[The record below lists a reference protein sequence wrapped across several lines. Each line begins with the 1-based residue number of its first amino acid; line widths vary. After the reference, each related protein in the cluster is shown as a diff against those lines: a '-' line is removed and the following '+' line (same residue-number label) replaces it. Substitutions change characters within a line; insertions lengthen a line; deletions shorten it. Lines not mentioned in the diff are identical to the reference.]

1 VEQGWRHSG
10 IAPGEG
16 APFLRQETDNVSA
29 AGHKGG
35 LVGDSAPS
43 FGAVPDGV
51 AASGDLEAL
60 RARVLFLEREAHR
73 RQLIEDALKQS
84 EERYRV
90 LVEAMNEGLGVLDD
104 AGSIVYIND
113 RFARMLDR
121 DRQDLLGRSI
131 LDFVQPQHRDL
142 FPLAMNAHGGSCQL
156 NFLRKDGQPV
166 AALVSPALLEGPQGE
181 IRGSFAV
188 FTDISKLKEAE
199 KALAEERNVLRMLM
213 DSLPDHIYMKD
224 LQSRFINSNVSH
236 MNVMG
241 VSSMADILGKTDFEF
256 FPHDLADEYYRNEQ
270 EVIATGHPLLDKVE
284 QVVHKSGETHW
295 VMTFKT
301 PLHDADGNIA
311 GIIGISR
318 DITELRR
325 AQMALRESEERFRL
339 ILENSRDI
347 AYKLNLVTGN
357 YDYVSPS
364 AAAVSGFAPSDI
376 MAMGANGYLQRV
388 HPDDRQKFLK
398 YRNRYSNHGFNN
410 GQPNQVEYRF
420 QHKAGA
426 YRWYAESTAF
436 LWDDGSSPIA
446 EIGTIR
452 DVSQSKEAEQAVL
465 VASRMEATAT
475 LAGGIAH
482 EFNNLMVGVLG
493 NAQLLELRASLDD
506 NALRMLRAIGA
517 SAQQASE
524 LAQKML
530 AFARGGKYET
540 RIVDMNEVV
549 RNTLQLEKLSF
560 PPRITTETDLSPDLW
575 PITADPVQMSQVVM
589 SLSLNAAEAIK
600 ETGKILVATR
610 NVDVDAAYTLGRKGL
625 SEGPHVCLTVR
636 DDGEGMSPDTK
647 ARVFEPFF
655 STKFPGRGL
664 SLAAVYGIVKNHGGY
679 ISVSSE
685 PGLGTVMEVYL
696 PAAQAKNRD

>member
-1 VEQGWRHSG
+1 M
-10 IAPGEG
+10 PGEG
-16 APFLRQETDNVSA
+16 RLFA
-29 AGHKGG
+29 AGRQTTALPPVHKGG
-35 LVGDSAPS
+35 LVEDSAP
-43 FGAVPDGV
+43 FGTAPNGD
-51 AASGDLEAL
+51 AASADLDAL

-73 RQLIEDALKQS
+73 RQLVEDALKQS

-104 AGSIVYIND
+104 TGSIIYIND

-142 FPLAMNAHGGSCQL
+142 FPLAANTRSGSCQL
-156 NFLRKDGQPV
+156 NFIRKDGQAV
-166 AALVSPALLEGPQGE
+166 AALVSPAPLQGPQGE
-181 IRGSFAV
+181 LRGSFAV
-188 FTDISKLKEAE
+188 FTDISKIKEAE

-241 VSSMADILGKTDFEF
+241 VHSMADIIGKTDFDF

-270 EVIATGHPLLDKVE
+270 EVIASGQPLLNKVE

-295 VMTFKT
+295 VMTFKA
-301 PLHDADGNIA
+301 PLHDAEGNIA

-364 AAAVSGFAPSDI
+364 AATVSGFSPTDI
-376 MAMGANGYLQRV
+376 IAMGAQGYLDRV
-388 HPDDRQKFLK
+388 HPEDRQKFLK
-398 YRNRYSNHGFNN
+398 YRNRYANHGYNN
-410 GQPNQVEYRF
+410 GQSNQVEYRF
-420 QHKAGA
+420 RHKSGA

-436 LWDDGSSPIA
+436 LWDDGSSPTA
-446 EIGTIR
+446 EVGTIR

-475 LAGGIAH
+475 LARGIAH

-493 NAQLLELRASLDD
+493 NAQLLELRSSLDD

-517 SAQQASE
+517 SAQKASE

-540 RIVDMNEVV
+540 RTVDMNEVV
-549 RNTLQLEKLSF
+549 RTTLQLEKLTF

-575 PITADPVQMSQVVM
+575 PITADPVQMSQIVM

-610 NVDVDAAYTLGRKGL
+610 NIDVDADYTRGRKGL
-625 SEGPHVCLTVR
+625 AEGPHVCLTVR

-647 ARVFEPFF
+647 ARIFEPFF

-664 SLAAVYGIVKNHGGY
+664 GLAAVYGIVKNHGGH

-685 PGLGTVMEVYL
+685 PGLGTTMEVYL
-696 PAAQAKNRD
+696 PAAQK